1 MPKLNRA
8 KDEKNLVDRELTHVP
23 QVKLVEDGDGWNVT
37 VNVGKNPHAM
47 EIVHFIEYVE
57 IFDDET
63 FLARHDFTADNK
75 PIAVFYLKQKPAK
88 LVAKERCNTHGE
100 WVNS

>member
-8 KDEKNLVDRELTHVP
+8 KDPENLVDRELTHVP
-23 QVKLVEDGDGWNVT
+23 QISVSDEGDSARIV

-47 EIVHFIEYVE
+47 EMVHFIEYVE

-63 FLARHDFTADNK
+63 FLARQDMTADSK
-75 PIAVFYLKQKPAK
+75 PMAVFHLKQTPERP
-88 LVAKERCNTHGE
+88 VARARCTTHGE
-100 WVNS
+100 WVSR

>member
-8 KDEKNLVDRELTHVP
+8 KDPENLVDRELTHVP
-23 QVKLVEDGDGWNVT
+23 QAAVAAEGDGYKVT
-37 VNVGKNPHAM
+37 VSVGKNPHAM

-63 FLARHDFTADNK
+63 FLARQDMTADSR
-75 PIAVFYLKQKPAK
+75 PMAVFHLKQRPER
-88 LVAKERCNTHGE
+88 LVAKARCNTHGE
-100 WVNS
+100 WVSP